1 MRIPRSV
8 RDLQVR
14 WESLLLDF
22 STSRLFHGLGLLF
35 GERRQ
40 ELSLRAVVSD
50 TVSSNGEGKCVR
62 AYIGQ
67 ALPLFSLAKILEDDF
82 RLIFAYAVL
91 VTLWPWQQIFGHKLR
106 PHFQIASVLRSHSRS
121 DSHQNSFL
129 PE

>member
-1 MRIPRSV
+1 MGK
-8 RDLQVR
+8 
-14 WESLLLDF
+14 WESRVLCGISKRGGKVLFLNF

-67 ALPLFSLAKILEDDF
+67 ALPLFSLAKILVDDF
-82 RLIFAYAVL
+82 RLIFAYAV
-91 VTLWPWQQIFGHKLR
+91 F
-106 PHFQIASVLRSHSRS
+106 
-121 DSHQNSFL
+121 
-129 PE
+129 